1 MSTDAKE
8 RSGKKRRQDPPGMVP
23 YKPKRVKADPKLRV
37 YVNNLPYDA
46 EWTKLKE
53 HMKSGGYKGWVFA
66 VWSLSAVLSCSISKS
81 AHQ

>member
-1 MSTDAKE
+1 
-8 RSGKKRRQDPPGMVP
+8 MVP

-53 HMKSGGYKGWVFA
+53 HMKSGGYLV
-66 VWSLSAVLSCSISKS
+66 SRVLSPNQLINNFTHNFVASRL
-81 AHQ
+81 